1 MSSYKAEE
9 TSVIEWNAVLLME
22 EDAATVNFP
31 LLVFSGGMNVNETDR
46 IDTNIGIMR
55 FLT

>member
-9 TSVIEWNAVLLME
+9 ASIAEWNAVLLME
-22 EDAATVNFP
+22 EDSATVNFP
-31 LLVFSGGMNVNETDR
+31 ILVFSGGMNVNETDR